1 MGMDTSLLADRGR
14 ALSPSPAALSGPPCR
29 ARIFPLLVFLMSLP
43 FPVRAQG
50 LEGEERAAESG
61 TLVLAELLA
70 IAQTDNPRVRG
81 ASHRVRAS
89 AVMVPEA
96 GALPD
101 PMLEVGAMNLSLWD
115 FSATMPA
122 SMAPSFQLTQQFPLA
137 GKRGLLE
144 TMADQSAEAVG
155 SAAEEVWWGVRR
167 DVSATFFSLY
177 QVDRRLEVMRETLG
191 LLQDFET
198 VARALY
204 SAGGGRQADVLRAT
218 VEVAR
223 MDAEIRRMEAMR
235 KSASASLNALLDRPA
250 DTPLPT
256 PLLPALPDGVPDL
269 ETLTGWARETRP
281 LLAQMRLE
289 VEQASTREELARRSI
304 WPDLTVGLQ
313 YGLGRMGGSYQ
324 SMGGAMV
331 GFGLPIH
338 AGKRQY
344 AARDEAQALRLSA
357 EADLQEAQ
365 AQVGAQLAMELAD
378 LERSR
383 TLLLLYREEI
393 LPQARATVES
403 ALNSYRAGTVDFMTL
418 VDAQMAANQFQGEYF
433 ELISSY
439 GTSLATLEMT
449 IGRELPVAD
458 RLTVEDR

>member
-1 MGMDTSLLADRGR
+1 MGVDTSVQTARGR
-14 ALSPSPAALSGPPCR
+14 ALSPFPSFLSRSPGGG
-29 ARIFPLLVFLMSLP
+29 RIFTLLALLLSLH
-43 FPVRAQG
+43 FPARAQG
-50 LEGEERAAESG
+50 VEVQQEAADSG
-61 TLVLAELLA
+61 SLVLAELLA
-70 IAQTDNPRVRG
+70 IARTDNPRLRG
-81 ASHRVRAS
+81 ALHRVQAS
-89 AVMVPEA
+89 TAMVPEA

-122 SMAPSFQLTQQFPLA
+122 SMAPSFQLTQRFPLA
-137 GKRGLLE
+137 GKRGLRE
-144 TMADQSAEAVG
+144 TMAGQAAEAVG
-155 SAAEEVWWGVRR
+155 AAAEEVWWGVRR
-167 DVSATFFSLY
+167 EVSVAFFSLY
-177 QVDRRLEVMRETLG
+177 QVDRELEVMGETLG

-204 SAGGGRQADVLRAT
+204 TAGRGRQADVLRAS

-235 KSASASLNALLDRPA
+235 ESVSASLNALLDRPV
-250 DTPLPT
+250 DTPVPT
-256 PLLPALPDGVPDL
+256 PVLPPLPADVPDL
-269 ETLTGWARETRP
+269 ETLTQWAQESRP
-281 LLAQMRLE
+281 LLAQMRFG
-289 VEQASTREELARRSI
+289 VEQAATREELAKRSI
-304 WPDLTVGLQ
+304 WPDITVGLQ
-313 YGLGRMGGSYQ
+313 YGLGRMEGSYQ

-331 GFGLPIH
+331 GVGLPIH

-357 EADLQEAQ
+357 EADLQEAR
-365 AQVGAQLAMELAD
+365 AHVLARIAGELAD

-383 TLLLLYREEI
+383 SLLALYREEI
-393 LPQARATVES
+393 LPQARATVAS

-418 VDAQMAANQFQGEYF
+418 VDAEMAVNRFHGEYYR
-433 ELISSY
+433 LISSY
-439 GTSLATLEMT
+439 GASLATLEMT